1 MPVPSRR
8 SSAARP
14 ACSPA
19 VISVVGTR
27 HTVNARQHYDALL
40 LPKSF
45 DLMRK
50 VSLVAFGVAVVGS
63 VAGDVF
69 DSSVISAIGFA
80 AFCIAFV
87 AFLTQVTISVKA
99 SRAGKR
105 PSHGGGADRE
115 VRVKVGGLLGRW
127 WLRRNK

>member
-1 MPVPSRR
+1 MP
-8 SSAARP
+8 
-14 ACSPA
+14 
-19 VISVVGTR
+19 
-27 HTVNARQHYDALL
+27 
-40 LPKSF
+40 PKSF

-63 VAGDVF
+63 VAGGVF
-69 DSSVISAIGFA
+69 DSSVISAIGLA

-87 AFLTQVTISVKA
+87 AFLTQAAISVKA
-99 SRAGKR
+99 SQAGKR
-105 PSHGGGADRE
+105 PSHGDGTDRE